1 VLGPDCHVAHGV
13 YMTAED
19 RALLR
24 ARGTSVALCPRS
36 NEVIG
41 LEAPPVA
48 AYLTEGSPIA
58 VGTDS
63 LSSSGSLDP
72 MADVA
77 ALARIARAQGYAGAD
92 LHERLL
98 SAATFGG
105 ARAMGID
112 IGPDR
117 LGHLAV
123 GAVADLTG
131 FPMRVGA
138 VADTVAELVEA
149 APSARIAVVAGAL
162 RHGDLEE
169 VA

>member
-1 VLGPDCHVAHGV
+1 
-13 YMTAED
+13 
-19 RALLR
+19 
-24 ARGTSVALCPRS
+24 
-36 NEVIG
+36 
-41 LEAPPVA
+41 
-48 AYLTEGSPIA
+48 
-58 VGTDS
+58 
-63 LSSSGSLDP
+63 

-77 ALARIARAQGYAGAD
+77 VLARIARRQGYRGSD

-131 FPMRVGA
+131 FPMAVGSVPDA
-138 VADTVAELVEA
+138 LAELVEA
-149 APSARIAVVAGAL
+149 APAARIAVVSGTVRAGE
-162 RHGDLEE
+162 LEE
-169 VA
+169 AA